1 MAKLY
6 AATGASKTRS
16 SGRPTSTR
24 PLASLSPV
32 MRGRAMSSACAET
45 ERRWRVVGTIAG
57 KLQTRFVLAWD
68 HNEAVRKASG
78 PGYMLCV
85 RVCVLID

>member
-1 MAKLY
+1 
-6 AATGASKTRS
+6 
-16 SGRPTSTR
+16 
-24 PLASLSPV
+24 

-78 PGYMLCV
+78 PGHMLCV
-85 RVCVLID
+85 RDCVLVD